1 MSRSLRRHRA
11 AVARVRKTHILLQHM
26 ALEYLRRPWRGY
38 HRLCMNEPGHWTH
51 EMTIQ
56 PARIRSQQLAQ
67 LVLRG
72 ADPDLFLWP
81 DYKKPHVYYW

>member
-1 MSRSLRRHRA
+1 MSRSIRRHQI
-11 AVARVRKTHILLQHM
+11 AVAKLRKLHILLQHM
-26 ALEYLRRPWRGY
+26 SLEYVRRPWRQTG
-38 HRLCMNEPGHWTH
+38 RMVMNEPGYWTH

-56 PARIRSQQLAQ
+56 PARVRSQQLAQ

-72 ADPDLFLWP
+72 ADPDSFLWP